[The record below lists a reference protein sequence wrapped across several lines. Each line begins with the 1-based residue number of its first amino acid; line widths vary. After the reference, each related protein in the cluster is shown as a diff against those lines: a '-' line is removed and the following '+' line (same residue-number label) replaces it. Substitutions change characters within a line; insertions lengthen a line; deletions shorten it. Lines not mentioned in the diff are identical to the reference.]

1 MELKNITNSFVHN
14 CYGQFL
20 YTNKMEDYK
29 FDVYLD
35 TLSNASILKTNKD
48 VITGD
53 ECISIVPYKYSYP
66 VFSTYFLFYTSSGNI
81 YFSPS

>member
-1 MELKNITNSFVHN
+1 
-14 CYGQFL
+14 
-20 YTNKMEDYK
+20 MEDYK

-53 ECISIVPYKYSYP
+53 ETV
-66 VFSTYFLFYTSSGNI
+66 TSELINNARSNI
-81 YFSPS
+81 D